1 MSSLAER
8 SARGRQV
15 LVAGVVVNS
24 LLALLKLGAGWL
36 GNSQALLADG
46 LESTLDVLS
55 SAMIWGALKYAEKP
69 PDSDHPYGHGK
80 MESLAGAGGAILL
93 LVAGVLVA
101 TTSLRE
107 ILGGALDR
115 QPPAAFTL
123 VVLIAVV
130 VIKEGLF
137 RIVHRRGREVESSA
151 VQSDAWHH
159 RSDALTSLA
168 AAIGITLCLVGGPTW
183 VSADNWAALFSCV
196 IIAFNG
202 FRMLKASLGELLDEQ
217 APDAIIEQIMQAAR
231 SVEGVDNVEKCRVR
245 KSGLSLIAD
254 LHVRVPGAVTVTD
267 GHAIAHRVKDT
278 LMAGEYHLLDV
289 TVHIEP
295 AYIPPPDVS

>member
-1 MSSLAER
+1 MSTLAER

-15 LVAGVVVNS
+15 LVAGVVVNC
-24 LLALLKLGAGWL
+24 LLAFLKLGAGWF
-36 GNSQALLADG
+36 GNSSALVADG

-55 SAMIWGALKYAEKP
+55 SLMIWGALKYAERP

-80 MESLAGAGGAILL
+80 MESLAGAGGALLL

-101 TTSLRE
+101 TGSLRE
-107 ILGGALDR
+107 ILGGAMNR
-115 QPPAAFTL
+115 RARAGFTV
-123 VVLIAVV
+123 VVLIVV
-130 VIKEGLF
+130 VAVKEGLF
-137 RIVHRRGREVESSA
+137 RLADRRGREVESSA

-159 RSDALTSLA
+159 RSDAVTSLA
-168 AAIGITLCLVGGPTW
+168 AAIGITIALVGGPAW
-183 VSADNWAALFSCV
+183 VSADNWAALFSCA

-217 APDAIIEQIMQAAR
+217 APDGIIEGIMNAAR

-254 LHVRVPGAVTVTD
+254 IHVRVHGEVTVTD
-267 GHAIAHRVKDT
+267 GHFIAHRVKDT
-278 LMAGEYHLLDV
+278 LMAGNYNLLDV

-295 AYIPPPDVS
+295 A

>member
-1 MSSLAER
+1 MASLAER

-15 LVAGVVVNS
+15 LVAGVAVNC
-24 LLALLKLGAGWL
+24 LLALLKLGAGWM
-36 GNSQALLADG
+36 GNSNALVADG

-55 SAMIWGALKYAEKP
+55 SAMIWGALKYAERP

-80 MESLAGAGGAILL
+80 MESLAGAGGALL
-93 LVAGVLVA
+93 LLIAGVLVA
-101 TTSLRE
+101 TGSLKE
-107 ILGGALDR
+107 ILAGALNR
-115 QPPAAFTL
+115 PPPAAFTL
-123 VVLIAVV
+123 AVLVAVV

-137 RIVHRRGREVESSA
+137 RLGRRRGREVESSA

-168 AAIGITLCLVGGPTW
+168 AAIGITVCLVGGPAW
-183 VSADNWAALFSCV
+183 VSADNWAALFSCA

-202 FRMLKASLGELLDEQ
+202 VRMLKASVGELLDEQ
-217 APDAIIEQIMQAAR
+217 APGEVIEGIMAAAR
-231 SVEGVDNVEKCRVR
+231 AVEGVDNVEKCRVR

-254 LHVRVPGAVTVTD
+254 IHVRVQGEVTVTD
-267 GHAIAHRVKDT
+267 GHFIAHRVKDA
-278 LMAGEYHLLDV
+278 LMGGGFNILDV

-295 AYIPPPDVS
+295 A

>member
-1 MSSLAER
+1 MPTLAER

-15 LVAGVVVNS
+15 LVAGVAVNC
-24 LLALLKLGAGWL
+24 LLAILKLGAGWL
-36 GNSQALLADG
+36 GNSSALVADG

-55 SAMIWGALKYAEKP
+55 SAMIWGALKYAERP

-101 TTSLRE
+101 TGSLKE
-107 ILGGALDR
+107 ILGADAR
-115 QPPAAFTL
+115 PAPAPFTL
-123 VVLIAVV
+123 VILIAVV
-130 VIKEGLF
+130 VVKEGLF
-137 RIVHRRGREVESSA
+137 RLANRRGREVKSSA

-159 RSDALTSLA
+159 RSDAITSAA
-168 AAIGITLCLVGGPTW
+168 AAIGITICLVGGPAW
-183 VSADNWAALFSCV
+183 VSADNWAALFSCA

-202 FRMLKASLGELLDEQ
+202 FRMLKASLGELLDQQ
-217 APDAIIEQIMQAAR
+217 APGEVIEGIMDAAR

-254 LHVRVPGAVTVTD
+254 IHVRVPGEVTVTD
-267 GHAIAHRVKDT
+267 GHFIAHRVKDT
-278 LMAGEYHLLDV
+278 LMNGEFHLLDV

-295 AYIPPPDVS
+295 A

>member
-1 MSSLAER
+1 MATLAER
-8 SARGRQV
+8 AARGRQV

-24 LLALLKLGAGWL
+24 LLSLIKLGSGWV
-36 GNSQALLADG
+36 GHSDALLADG

-55 SAMIWGALKYAEKP
+55 SALIWGALKYAERP

-101 TTSLRE
+101 TNSLKE
-107 ILGGALDR
+107 ILGGALHR
-115 QPPAAFTL
+115 EAPAAFTL
-123 VVLIAVV
+123 AVLVGVVA
-130 VIKEGLF
+130 IKESLF
-137 RIVHRRGREVESSA
+137 RLANRRGREVESTA

-168 AAIGITLCLVGGPTW
+168 AAIGITVCLIGGPAW
-183 VSADNWAALFSCV
+183 VSADNWAALFSCA

-217 APDAIIEQIMQAAR
+217 APEDVIERIISAAR
-231 SVEGVDNVEKCRVR
+231 SVEGVDNIEKCRVR

-254 LHVRVPGAVTVTD
+254 LHVRVHGEVTVTD
-267 GHAIAHRVKDT
+267 GHSIAHRVKDT
-278 LMAGEYHLLDV
+278 LMAGGLHLLDV

-295 AYIPPPDVS
+295 A

>member
-1 MSSLAER
+1 MSTLAER
-8 SARGRQV
+8 SERGRQV
-15 LVAGVVVNS
+15 LVAGVVVNC
-24 LLALLKLGAGWL
+24 LLAFLKLGAGWF
-36 GNSQALLADG
+36 GNSSALVADG

-55 SAMIWGALKYAEKP
+55 SLMIWGALKYAERP

-80 MESLAGAGGAILL
+80 MESLAGAGGAVLL

-101 TTSLRE
+101 TGSLRE
-107 ILGGALDR
+107 ILGGAVNR
-115 QPPAAFTL
+115 PPPAGFTL
-123 VVLIAVV
+123 VVLILVVAV
-130 VIKEGLF
+130 KEGLF
-137 RIVHRRGREVESSA
+137 RLADRRGREVESSA

-159 RSDALTSLA
+159 RSDAITSLA
-168 AAIGITLCLVGGPTW
+168 AAIGITIALVGGSSW
-183 VSADNWAALFSCV
+183 VSADDWAALFSCS

-217 APDAIIEQIMQAAR
+217 APDGIIEGIMDAAR

-254 LHVRVPGAVTVTD
+254 IHVRVHGEVTVTD
-267 GHAIAHRVKDT
+267 GHSIAHRVKDT
-278 LMAGEYHLLDV
+278 LMAGNYNLLDV

-295 AYIPPPDVS
+295 A

>member
-1 MSSLAER
+1 MSTLAER

-15 LVAGVVVNS
+15 LVAGVVVNC
-24 LLALLKLGAGWL
+24 LLAFLKLGAGWF
-36 GNSQALLADG
+36 GNSSALVADG

-55 SAMIWGALKYAEKP
+55 SLMIWGALKYAERP

-80 MESLAGAGGAILL
+80 MESLAGAGGAVLL

-101 TTSLRE
+101 TGSLKE
-107 ILGGALDR
+107 ILGGAMNR
-115 QPPAAFTL
+115 PPPAGFTL
-123 VVLIAVV
+123 VVLILVVAV
-130 VIKEGLF
+130 KEGLF
-137 RIVHRRGREVESSA
+137 RLADRRGREVESSA

-168 AAIGITLCLVGGPTW
+168 AAIGITIALVGGPAW
-183 VSADNWAALFSCV
+183 VSADDWAALFSCS

-217 APDAIIEQIMQAAR
+217 APEGIIEGIMNAAR

-254 LHVRVPGAVTVTD
+254 IHVRVHGEVTVTD
-267 GHAIAHRVKDT
+267 GHSIAHRVKDT
-278 LMAGEYHLLDV
+278 LMAGNYNLLDV

-295 AYIPPPDVS
+295 A